1 MVLIYADNYH
11 FVHQMVIIC
20 TDHYHLL
27 HQINQNNR
35 SKQYRLS
42 SDTLNEMKVKSI
54 FRSPLFY
61 ILLLC
66 GAVFLAASGLAYYF
80 VKQHVT
86 AECDEIAKRDIQN
99 IRLQM
104 DLELSRAQQSLATFS
119 AVVFEEGRSI
129 PKEEEIYEQM
139 EHFLQTNP
147 SLSGIVASFSDEVF
161 PAYARAYGFVPLVRH
176 QGDSL
181 VRYQV
186 GEVRDVRKIHDWYSI
201 PFAEDR
207 SFWCNPF
214 FSEEGQLI
222 SCYCIPLHDA
232 SGKVNGVVACD
243 LNISRFAQ
251 MIEAVKPYP
260 ASEIRVMQPD
270 LKYIYHPDSTYILHE
285 SLLTEYLHQRIPIPD
300 QLVDDLVRQRKGKVE
315 LMFNGEPYFT
325 YYDFFQ
331 YSDFSVLV
339 ACPESE
345 VYSFLQR
352 IEPILLVINVF
363 GLLVLLACIAFMVR
377 SNTRRERRKYD
388 FEMRETYD
396 VVRGLS
402 NLFDTI
408 YYADLNTQRCLRL
421 DPRTGTLL
429 PNANGATTISEVVM
443 KYADDV
449 LPSYRQMWI
458 DFNDQSTCRERLH
471 NVDHLSIELEEY
483 RRGWCRISFIVVRRD
498 SNAEASQ
505 LLISLEI
512 IDAEKRRM
520 DYLVHT
526 SETDGL
532 TGICN
537 RYAGETQISQL
548 LKNHEPGVFAIF
560 DVDKFKRVNDTFGH
574 IIGDRLLIAIAE
586 TLHHTF
592 PQDVTLRLGGD
603 EFCFFIKG
611 QYSSDELNR
620 VLASFFH
627 AISSIRIPD
636 TGDYSPSI
644 SLGCVIYGGKTDI
657 SFDRLYTIADQ
668 HLYESKRFTGCYATT
683 FELDR

>member
-1 MVLIYADNYH
+1 
-11 FVHQMVIIC
+11 
-20 TDHYHLL
+20 
-27 HQINQNNR
+27 
-35 SKQYRLS
+35 
-42 SDTLNEMKVKSI
+42 MKVRSI
-54 FRSPLFY
+54 FHSPLFY

-66 GAVFLAASGLAYYF
+66 GAVFLTASSLAYYF
-80 VKQHVT
+80 VKQHVI
-86 AECDEIAKRDIQN
+86 AECDEIASRDIRN
-99 IRLQM
+99 ISLEM

-119 AVVFEEGRSI
+119 AVVFEEGRVI
-129 PKEEEIYEQM
+129 PEEEVIYQQM

-161 PAYARAYGFVPLVRH
+161 PDYACANGFVPLVRH

-186 GEVRDVRKIHDWYSI
+186 GDSRDVRNIHDWYKI
-201 PFAEDR
+201 PFTEDR

-214 FSEEGQLI
+214 KSEEGQVI

-232 SGKVNGVVACD
+232 RGRVNGVVACD

-251 MIEAVKPYP
+251 MIEAAKPYP

-270 LKYIYHPDSTYILHE
+270 LKYVYHPDTSYVLHE
-285 SLLTEYLHQRIPIPD
+285 SLLTEYFNQHIPIPD
-300 QLVDDLVRQRKGKVE
+300 KLVDDLLHRQKGKVE
-315 LMFNGEPYFT
+315 LMFNGEPYFS
-325 YYDFFQ
+325 YYDFFR

-345 VYSFLQR
+345 VYSFLNR
-352 IEPILLVINVF
+352 IEPILFIINVL
-363 GLLVLLACIAFMVR
+363 GLLVLLACIGFMVR
-377 SNTRRERRKYD
+377 GNSRRERRKYD

-396 VVRGLS
+396 VVRGLG

-408 YYADLNTQRCLRL
+408 YYADLNTKRCLHL
-421 DPRTGTLL
+421 DPKTGTLL
-429 PNANGATTISEVVM
+429 SNANGATTISDVVM
-443 KYADDV
+443 KYADVV
-449 LPSYRQMWI
+449 LPAYRQMWI
-458 DFNDQSTCRERLH
+458 DFNDMNTCRERLRD
-471 NVDHLSIELEEY
+471 VDHLSIELEDSC
-483 RRGWCRISFIVVRRD
+483 RGWCRISFIVVRRD

-505 LLISLEI
+505 LLVSVEI

-532 TGICN
+532 TGISN

-548 LKNHEPGVFAIF
+548 LKEHEPGVFAIF

-586 TLHHTF
+586 TLRRSF
-592 PQDVTLRLGGD
+592 PQDITLRLGGD
-603 EFCFFIKG
+603 EFSFFIKG
-611 QYSSDELNR
+611 QYTQDQLDLI
-620 VLASFFH
+620 LASFFH
-627 AISSIRIPD
+627 DISNIRISD

-657 SFDRLYTIADQ
+657 SFDHLYTIADK
-668 HLYESKRFTGCYATT
+668 HLYESKRFTGCHATT
-683 FELDR
+683 FVLD